1 MGLRISVD
9 AAIQKS
15 IQKQEMKWVVIGLL
29 LIFTVQAVFSFFR
42 IYFFEIVSQ
51 RAMADLRKDLY
62 EKIITQPVPFFEQ
75 TRIGELSSRI
85 SNDVTQ
91 LQESLSLNLAM
102 LVRQLLLPIIS
113 IPRLFVISP
122 KLTLIMIS
130 TFPPL
135 ILVSVFFGRFIR
147 KQSKKTQD
155 AVAATNTVVEET
167 FQANDVVKS
176 FTNEFY
182 ELQRYSQLLQ
192 ENTRIALF
200 ASRYRAAFVSFII
213 FAFSACIMLII
224 GQGLN
229 MVYSRQLEMGSL
241 IEFLVFTIVIGTS
254 LGGLSESFAVLQKTI
269 GASSRIREIL
279 NQPAEVS
286 AERITIKPNIRG
298 EVDFRGV
305 SFAYPSRPETTVCR
319 DITFHVV
326 PGMKVALVGASGSG
340 KSTLIKLLMGYYKD
354 WKGDISIDGIP
365 LQDYNLSS
373 MRSVMGVVPQ
383 DTMLFGGT
391 IEENIRYGNIQAD
404 EKEVKSA
411 AEKANAW
418 QFIEQFPDGLKTI
431 VGERGVKLSGGQRQR
446 IAIAR
451 ALLRNPAILLLD
463 EATSAL
469 DSESEQLVKQA
480 LKELMQNR
488 TSFIIAH
495 RLSTIREADL
505 ILVLHKGKIAEKGTH
520 AELMQCGGVYSHLVS
535 LQLDMAS

>member
-1 MGLRISVD
+1 
-9 AAIQKS
+9 
-15 IQKQEMKWVVIGLL
+15 MKWVVIGLL